1 MFKKLIQSI
10 SKSRTTQ
17 AEATKEAPPPIKKPQ
32 AAPASPAKVKDM
44 PIAPP
49 PPPAPVA
56 KKLEPVSV
64 ATPTAVVA
72 NGVAD
77 VAAAQP
83 AASVAQAKAPVMEE
97 AKPVVKKSVEELCG
111 VEPKMTKD
119 QIRERIKLIYRRY
132 NRAASSLDAAT
143 RAEAEIM
150 LDAVVALREKTFGE
164 I

>member
-17 AEATKEAPPPIKKPQ
+17 AEVTKEAPPPIKKPQ
-32 AAPASPAKVKDM
+32 AAPPPPAKVKDL
-44 PIAPP
+44 PAAPP

-56 KKLEPVSV
+56 KKAEPAAAVPTPAV
-64 ATPTAVVA
+64 AA
-72 NGVAD
+72 NGVANAASA
-77 VAAAQP
+77 VAPAAAAPVVP
-83 AASVAQAKAPVMEE
+83 AAE
-97 AKPVVKKSVEELCG
+97 AKPVVKKSIEELCA
-111 VEPKMTKD
+111 VEPKMSKD

-143 RAEAEIM
+143 RAEAEVM